1 MSNKGCAGGVKGGG
15 TDSGTAG
22 TTIVACAELG
32 EGGGVLAEAVG
43 GIGGRE
49 RGGGGGE
56 NKKKMEM
63 RELVFSLVG
72 LGLVCRWSCAAPVI
86 D

>member
-1 MSNKGCAGGVKGGG
+1 MRWRGEGGG

-43 GIGGRE
+43 GIGGGWGRE

-72 LGLVCRWSCAAPVI
+72 LGLVCRWSCAALVI